1 VSTIHLTITPSE
13 LPSIYSVSLCG
24 CTIRFNALRP
34 STLLHHCAIRWVRS
48 LDVEDP
54 LVEKLNFATDKHA
67 AARKKDVKNKW
78 WYAMVHPTEARGK
91 VVQV

>member
-1 VSTIHLTITPSE
+1 MRL
-13 LPSIYSVSLCG
+13 
-24 CTIRFNALRP
+24 
-34 STLLHHCAIRWVRS
+34 

-78 WYAMVHPTEARGK
+78 WYAMIHPTEARGK
-91 VVQV
+91 VVQA

>member
-1 VSTIHLTITPSE
+1 L
-13 LPSIYSVSLCG
+13 
-24 CTIRFNALRP
+24 
-34 STLLHHCAIRWVRS
+34 

>member
-1 VSTIHLTITPSE
+1 VSDDLTAADPTVRAHL
-13 LPSIYSVSLCG
+13 SVSLSLSASLIAVDMFAVPADRG
-24 CTIRFNALRP
+24 R
-34 STLLHHCAIRWVRS
+34 RWVKL

-54 LVEKLNFATDKHA
+54 LVQKLSMITDKHA

-91 VVQV
+91 VVHH

>member
-1 VSTIHLTITPSE
+1 MP
-13 LPSIYSVSLCG
+13 LCV
-24 CTIRFNALRP
+24 CVL
-34 STLLHHCAIRWVRS
+34 RWVRL

-78 WYAMVHPTEARGK
+78 WYAMIHPTEARGK
-91 VVQV
+91 VVQA